1 MFRKMRW
8 VAAVL
13 VAALL
18 TAGAAQAWA
27 PPTRPAP
34 TAQEE
39 GDMLVAFWD
48 WLLSLVAG
56 SGDARVEGD
65 AGSVQEKSG
74 CGMDPDG
81 NTLCK

>member
-1 MFRKMRW
+1 MSRKMRW

-13 VAALL
+13 VAALFA
-18 TAGAAQAWA
+18 AGAAQAWA

-34 TAQEE
+34 ATHEE
-39 GDMLVAFWD
+39 GGILVALWD
-48 WLLSLVAG
+48 WVRSMVVG
-56 SGDARVEGD
+56 PGDARDEGD